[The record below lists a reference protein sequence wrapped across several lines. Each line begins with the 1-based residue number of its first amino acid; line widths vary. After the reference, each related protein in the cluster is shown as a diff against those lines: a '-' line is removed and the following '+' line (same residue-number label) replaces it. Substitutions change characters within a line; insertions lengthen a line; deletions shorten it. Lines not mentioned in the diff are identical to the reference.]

1 MMVRTRNILAAA
13 AMLAFA
19 AGPQVALAQQADVP
33 FQGTVDENNACI
45 IVVQQEGEMIAT
57 ADATQ
62 MSSAFAGG
70 TFGMA
75 DIYSW
80 RNYFITAEPPSFFD
94 TAPAGGLTGAT
105 FSTTFSGQ
113 DIFRGRNFAWQ
124 PGTNAVRLRGSFSI
138 TRVRVHLTAVN
149 PSGFPAGD
157 YTAHAI
163 MRCE

>member
-1 MMVRTRNILAAA
+1 MVRVGNIVCAA
-13 AMLAFA
+13 AMFAFTA
-19 AGPQVALAQQADVP
+19 NPNLALAQQADVP
-33 FQGTVDENNACI
+33 FQGTVDENSSCI
-45 IVVQQEGEMIAT
+45 IVVQQAGEMIAT
-57 ADATQ
+57 PDATQ

-75 DIYSW
+75 DIYSF

-113 DIFRGRNFAWQ
+113 DIFRGRNFAWR
-124 PGTNAVRLRGSFSI
+124 PGTNAVRLRGGFSI
-138 TRVRVHLTAVN
+138 TRVSVHLSAVN
-149 PSGFPAGD
+149 PSGFPAGN